1 MDKRKIANQQVKDK
15 LLSALLAIL
24 QRKEWSKI
32 SITELV
38 ETSGVARAS
47 YYRNFASVEE
57 LLDYGLNQMAQKY
70 NEGSPSPVEDFHSRV
85 LMEYKFRFYK
95 EYATLI
101 LAFHRANAPITLLSV
116 ITDCV
121 IDAKGDMPVSAI
133 SKYELYYYSGA
144 FYNMVLS
151 WLESGTVETPEAMAE
166 EFLRLAN
173 HSIR

>member
-15 LLSALLAIL
+15 LLSALLTLL
-24 QRKEWSKI
+24 QCKEWSKI

-57 LLDYGLNQMAQKY
+57 LLNYGLSQAAQKY
-70 NEGSPSPVEDFHSRV
+70 HEGRPSPVENFYSRA
-85 LMEYKFRFYK
+85 LIEYKFRFYQ
-95 EYATLI
+95 ENASLI
-101 LAFHRANAPITLLSV
+101 LAFHRAKAPIMLLGI

-121 IDAKGDMPVSAI
+121 TDAKGDMPVSAI

-144 FYNMVLS
+144 FYNMVLC
-151 WLESGTVETPEAMAE
+151 WLEGGTVEAPNAMAD
-166 EFLRLAN
+166 EFLRITNQSAP
-173 HSIR
+173 